1 MCEKSALGS
10 EASAAAAAASEPA
23 VRPAGVVPAD
33 EGLAGEEI
41 EQIDAFQKSYGAR
54 VKTRDAIALQE
65 SMSGSTVAP
74 VVYYIPRKDVKM
86 ERLAR
91 SSHQTHCPFK
101 GQASY
106 YSLANGP
113 ENAVWTYEQ
122 PYDEMTA
129 IKELLAFYPDKVDS
143 ITAT

>member
-1 MCEKSALGS
+1 MSANSGPGWKKYPKHRIS
-10 EASAAAAAASEPA
+10 TK
-23 VRPAGVVPAD
+23 PAGVRVQVKFNGDVIAD
-33 EGLAGEEI
+33 
-41 EQIDAFQKSYGAR
+41 
-54 VKTRDAIALQE
+54 TRDAIALEE

-74 VVYYIPRKDVKM
+74 VVYYIPRKDVQM
-86 ERLAR
+86 DRLAR
-91 SSHQTHCPFK
+91 TSHQTHCPFK

-129 IKELLAFYPDKVDS
+129 IKELLAFYPDKVDA

>member
-1 MCEKSALGS
+1 MSANSG
-10 EASAAAAAASEPA
+10 PGWKKYPKH
-23 VRPAGVVPAD
+23 RITTKPAGVRVQVKFNGDVIAD
-33 EGLAGEEI
+33 
-41 EQIDAFQKSYGAR
+41 
-54 VKTRDAIALQE
+54 TRDAIALEE

-86 ERLAR
+86 QRLAR